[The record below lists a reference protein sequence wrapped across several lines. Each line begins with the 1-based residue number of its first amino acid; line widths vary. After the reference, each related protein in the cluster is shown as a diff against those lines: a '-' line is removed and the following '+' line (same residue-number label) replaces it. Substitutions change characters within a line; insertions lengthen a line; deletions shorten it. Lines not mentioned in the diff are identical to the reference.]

1 MDSDLEHIIGQG
13 PVHFIGIG
21 GISMSGLAQILLHRG
36 IAVTGSDWLES
47 PAVDHLRTLGAAICV
62 PHCASVI
69 TGQTLVVHTAAISCD
84 NPEMSKARRLG
95 IPIMDRARFLGN
107 LAAGY
112 GNTVAVS
119 GTHGKTTSTGMI
131 ATVMMTADLDPTIH
145 IGGMLASIGGNTRLG
160 GTGLFVMEAC
170 EYKNS
175 FLQFHPNHAL
185 ILNIEADHLD
195 FFRDLDDVLAAFA
208 QYTRNVPLSGT
219 LVLNLDDAGCR
230 TLASHLDRPYTGF
243 QLSVPDSGDGIRT
256 GAGGPVYHAA
266 NLAFDHGY
274 ARFDACLADKCLARI
289 VLAVPGRHNASNAL
303 GCFALCHQAGLGP
316 DLIAEGLARFTGTGR
331 RFEYRGETGG
341 VDIIDDYA
349 HHPTE
354 IAATLDTA
362 ASMTKGRIL
371 CVFQP
376 HTYTRTRELFK
387 DFAEVLGRADEV
399 ILLDIYAAREAD
411 LGLVHSRELV
421 NSIAKAGRHAA
432 YASSFEEAAFMVR
445 KLANPGDLVITMGAG
460 DVGRVA
466 DLLLHPSPAQT
477 R

>member
-1 MDSDLEHIIGQG
+1 MDSELEHIIGHG

-47 PAVDHLRTLGAAICV
+47 RAVDHLRILGAAICV
-62 PHCASVI
+62 PHSASII
-69 TGQTLVVHTAAISCD
+69 TGQTLVVHTAAIPAD
-84 NPEMSKARRLG
+84 NPEMVEARRLG

-107 LAAGY
+107 LAEGY

-131 ATVMMTADLDPTIH
+131 ATVMMTADLNPTIH
-145 IGGMLASIGGNTRLG
+145 IGGMLASIGGNTRFG

-208 QYTRNVPLSGT
+208 QYSRNVPLSGT

-230 TLASHLDRPYTGF
+230 TLASRLDRTYTGF
-243 QLSVPDSGDGIRT
+243 QLTAPDSGDGIRT
-256 GAGGPVYHAA
+256 AAGGPVYHAA
-266 NLAFDHGY
+266 NLAYDHGY

-316 DLIAEGLARFTGTGR
+316 DLIADGLARFTGTGR

-362 ASMTKGRIL
+362 AFMTKGRII

-387 DFAEVLGRADEV
+387 DFVEVLGKADEA
-399 ILLDIYAAREAD
+399 ILLDIYAAREPD
-411 LGLVHSRELV
+411 LGLVHARDLV
-421 NSIAKAGRHAA
+421 ESILKTGRHAA
-432 YASSFEEAAFMVR
+432 YASSFAEAADMVR

-466 DLLLHPSPAQT
+466 DLLLHPSPAQP